1 MARKH
6 RVSWQRG
13 LQGFREFLS
22 VVVAALLRPETRL
35 VVGAPAISALVVFLL
50 ALWRAPEITSDNQ
63 RDFANFYGTTGQV
76 VATLFVA
83 LAVEVRALPTT
94 FGNTVRL
101 VVIVTLMYV
110 ALGVAAS
117 VVALDPSLPSG
128 VYEPLFALA
137 LAGGAGALLSV
148 LAIAFQIVEAA
159 FDAERRKAM
168 GAGETGKQSE
178 TGDDLA

>member
-94 FGNTVRL
+94 FGNTVR
-101 VVIVTLMYV
+101 
-110 ALGVAAS
+110 
-117 VVALDPSLPSG
+117 
-128 VYEPLFALA
+128 
-137 LAGGAGALLSV
+137 
-148 LAIAFQIVEAA
+148 
-159 FDAERRKAM
+159 
-168 GAGETGKQSE
+168 
-178 TGDDLA
+178 